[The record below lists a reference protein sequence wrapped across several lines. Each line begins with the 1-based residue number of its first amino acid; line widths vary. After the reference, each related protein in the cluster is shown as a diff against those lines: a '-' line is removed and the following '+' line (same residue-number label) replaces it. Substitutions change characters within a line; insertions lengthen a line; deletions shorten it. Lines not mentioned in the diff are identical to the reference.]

1 MKKKAELSRN
11 SYLLKSLKSMSVYK
25 LMANTFNGFVYI
37 EFDQT
42 LDILQSKKLLLFI
55 QIPTELHCC
64 LQIFILFWTEYTCEH
79 FAYRL
84 AHYPKKEL
92 VINNYLLFWVSALND
107 VRLSDSQICKLSE
120 KKKCCW
126 NGELVNFLVWNHDSN
141 FLKPSVAIERIL
153 KSNMPKCSQDIR
165 L

>member
-1 MKKKAELSRN
+1 MKQKAELSRN

-25 LMANTFNGFVYI
+25 LKVNTFNGFVYI

-42 LDILQSKKLLLFI
+42 LDILQSKKLLFLFKSPLLALLSSNI
-55 QIPTELHCC
+55 YFVMIR
-64 LQIFILFWTEYTCEH
+64 IYMWA
-79 FAYRL
+79 FANHL
-84 AHYPKKEL
+84 VHYPKKEL

-126 NGELVNFLVWNHDSN
+126 NGELVNFLVWNHDLN
-141 FLKPSVAIERIL
+141 FLKPSVAIEWIF
-153 KSNMPKCSQDIR
+153 KSNTPKCSQDIR

>member
-1 MKKKAELSRN
+1 MKQKAELSQN

-64 LQIFILFWTEYTCEH
+64 LQIFILFWMITRIRTKPAWHGHPCTKVLPDIVKKITELPQKPPVFGNILSYK
-79 FAYRL
+79 Y
-84 AHYPKKEL
+84 YL
-92 VINNYLLFWVSALND
+92 VMTRPRRARVSFD
-107 VRLSDSQICKLSE
+107 V
-120 KKKCCW
+120 
-126 NGELVNFLVWNHDSN
+126 H
-141 FLKPSVAIERIL
+141 
-153 KSNMPKCSQDIR
+153 
-165 L
+165 